1 VFPVTSPLQV
11 IDRYIIRET
20 IAPFFLALAV
30 YTFVLAI
37 DPMLSQAQLLLSKGV
52 PIGTVAFMLLTLL
65 PQALGVTIPM
75 AFLTGVLIALGRM
88 SGDRESVAL
97 LACGVSPVRLL
108 RPVLLMGVVI
118 GLADLYVM
126 VRGVPDGNLAFV
138 ETRWKLLTEQSETD
152 IKPRVFFERFSG
164 MVLFVN
170 DEQPGGGWRGVMLAE
185 TASGGRPT
193 MTPTVT
199 TAETGRLLIDREEKL
214 VRLVLHQAT
223 RYSPGQ
229 DGSRVY
235 STSHQ
240 DPISIAI
247 SPESVFGSGRIDRG
261 LPEMRISDLTK
272 EIARKRAAGDTPH
285 NEIMYLHQKFSFP
298 VACLVFAILGLAL
311 GLNTRKE
318 GKLAGLALG
327 LGVILVYHGLLGLG
341 DAWTKA
347 GNWEGAR
354 GGLPAEWARWL
365 PNIVLGALGIVA
377 VWWRR
382 QSAGGSLTLQP
393 PEWLLRR
400 FRRTPAASPEG
411 GQQAMAGPSAP
422 RFVVVIRIPRLA
434 FPTPRLLDRYV
445 SGRYLRTIGL
455 TFVSLLALA
464 YIGAFLD
471 LSQKLFKGQAN
482 GWMFLSYLW
491 YSTPKFIGF
500 AIPSATLVAVLGTIG
515 GLTRTGELTVM
526 RACGISLYR
535 TALPLLLIAFVWG
548 GVLFMLDERVLATA
562 NRRAEV
568 LNDKMRGRSPRTY
581 DAANLNWLAS
591 PESGRIYYY
600 ASMDGRQSM
609 LNGLS
614 LFDTARSP
622 YRLTNHTFA
631 ARATYRK
638 GVWEAEQGW
647 SQRFDRRD
655 QIAPASFDR
664 TRIEMVPISE
674 FARSQLDTSEMG
686 IFELEKHVRRLQ
698 ASGYNTAP
706 QQVDF
711 HRKIAFPFS
720 TLVMT
725 LLAIPFGVTIG
736 RSGAL
741 YGIGLAIILSFA
753 YWLLTTFF
761 MAAGGAGLLPAVFAA
776 WCANALFL
784 SAALY
789 MMLTVRT

>member
-1 VFPVTSPLQV
+1 VSPVTSPLT
-11 IDRYIIRET
+11 ILDRYIIRET
-20 IAPFFLALAV
+20 IPPFFLALGV

-52 PIGTVAFMLLTLL
+52 PLGTVAFMLLTLL

-75 AFLTGVLIALGRM
+75 SFLTGLLIALGRM

-97 LACGVSPVRLL
+97 LACGVSPARLL
-108 RPVLLMGVVI
+108 RPVLVLGVVI

-152 IKPRVFFERFSG
+152 IKPRVFFERFPG
-164 MVLFVN
+164 MVLYIN
-170 DEQPGGGWRGVMLAE
+170 DDQPGGGWNGVLLAE
-185 TASGGRPT
+185 TGSGGRPSI
-193 MTPTVT
+193 TPTVT
-199 TAETGRLLIDREEKL
+199 TAETGRLLIDRDERL
-214 VRLVLHQAT
+214 VRLELHQAT

-235 STSHQ
+235 STSQQ

-247 SPESVFGSGRIDRG
+247 SPESVFGGGRIDRG
-261 LPEMRISDLTK
+261 LPEMGISDLNR
-272 EIARKRAAGDTPH
+272 EIARKRALGDTPH

-298 VACLVFAILGLAL
+298 VACLVFALLGLAL

-318 GKLAGLALG
+318 GKLAGLTLG
-327 LGVILVYHGLLGLG
+327 VAVILVYWGLMGLA

-347 GNWEGAR
+347 SNWGGSR

-365 PNIVLGALGIVA
+365 PNIVLGAFGIVA

-382 QSAGGSLTLQP
+382 QSAGGALTLQA

-400 FRRTPAASPEG
+400 FRRAPASPG
-411 GQQAMAGPSAP
+411 TAAAPAGAAPP
-422 RFVVVIRIPRLA
+422 RFVVVIRFPRIAL
-434 FPTPRLLDRYV
+434 PTPRLLDRYV
-445 SGRYLRTIGL
+445 SGRYLRSIGL

-471 LSQKLFKGQAN
+471 LSQKLFKGQAD

-491 YSTPKFIGF
+491 YSTPKFVGF

-535 TALPLLLIAFVWG
+535 TALPLLVIATVWS
-548 GVLFMLDERVLATA
+548 GVLFTLDERVLAAA
-562 NRRAEV
+562 NRRAEM
-568 LNDKMRGRSPRTY
+568 LNDEMRGRPPRTY
-581 DAANLNWLAS
+581 DVANLNWLAS
-591 PESGRIYYY
+591 VETGRVYYY
-600 ASMDGRQSM
+600 ASMDSRQAA
-609 LNGLS
+609 LHGLS
-614 LFDTARSP
+614 VFETARSP
-622 YRLTNHTFA
+622 YRLTSHTYA
-631 ARATYRK
+631 SRATYRA

-647 SQRFDRRD
+647 SQRFDKRD
-655 QIAPASFDR
+655 QVAPATF
-664 TRIEMVPISE
+664 TRVRVEMSPLTD

-686 IFELEKHVRRLQ
+686 MFQLAQHVKRLE
-698 ASGYNTAP
+698 ASGYNAAP

-711 HRKIAFPFS
+711 HRKIAVPFS

-741 YGIGLAIILSFA
+741 YGIGLAIVLSFA

-761 MAAGGAGLLPAVFAA
+761 MAAGGAGLLPAAFAA
-776 WCANALFL
+776 WAANVLFL